1 MIKPFVN
8 SIVGIGE
15 LEKKQPFIAGKCD
28 EVNAVGM
35 LLMLKTNGHN

>member
-1 MIKPFVN
+1 MIKPFEN

-15 LEKKQPFIAGKCD
+15 LEKRQSFIARKGD
-28 EVNAVGM
+28 EVNAVGI